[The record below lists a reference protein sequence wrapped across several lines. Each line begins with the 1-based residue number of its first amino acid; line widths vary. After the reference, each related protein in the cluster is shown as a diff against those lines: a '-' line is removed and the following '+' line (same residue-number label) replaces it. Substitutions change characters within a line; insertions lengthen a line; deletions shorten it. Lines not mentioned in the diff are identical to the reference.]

1 MYPAPL
7 RNSQSGFGPFDLSH
21 AALNRRG
28 QPLPYRVPLHGA
40 WLRPRAPSGSVIPAS
55 LCPQCL
61 FELCVGFRKVRGA
74 STEEPK
80 SHMRRLIEC
89 VPNFSEGR
97 DHKKLQTLVAAM
109 NGIKG
114 AWMLDLHTDP
124 DHNRSVVTLAG
135 EPEAVIKAALCG
147 VGKAAELI
155 DLRHHR
161 GEHPRIGAIDVLPF
175 VPVEGVSMDDCVALA
190 RQAGQEIWARYK
202 IPVYL
207 YEEAALRPERK
218 RLESVR
224 SGEFEYLRD
233 EVLRGAGRTPDI
245 GGPRLHPSAGAVA
258 VGARKFLI
266 AYNVNLDTPNVSI
279 AKKIARTIRASNG
292 GLPHVKAIGV
302 ELKDRKLAQ
311 VSTNLTDFE
320 QTSLRQVFDAVRL
333 EGERSG
339 CSVRSSEIVGLVPG
353 KALGP
358 DDAVYLRLE
367 NFESRQKILETR
379 LEMMIN
385 EETAD
390 GISLPSIGS

>member
-1 MYPAPL
+1 
-7 RNSQSGFGPFDLSH
+7 
-21 AALNRRG
+21 
-28 QPLPYRVPLHGA
+28 
-40 WLRPRAPSGSVIPAS
+40 
-55 LCPQCL
+55 
-61 FELCVGFRKVRGA
+61 
-74 STEEPK
+74 
-80 SHMRRLIEC
+80 MRRLIEC

-97 DHKKLQTLVAAM
+97 DHKKIEALVAAM
-109 NGIKG
+109 SGIKG
-114 AWMLDLHTDP
+114 AWVLDVHSDP

-135 EPEAVIKAALCG
+135 EPEPVTEAALRG

-161 GEHPRIGAIDVLPF
+161 GGHPRIGATDVLPF
-175 VPVEGVSMDDCVALA
+175 VPVEGVTMENCVKLA
-190 RQAGQEIWARYK
+190 RHAGAEIWARYDV
-202 IPVYL
+202 PVYF

-233 EVLRGAGRTPDI
+233 EVLRNADRTPDI

-266 AYNVNLDTPNVSI
+266 AYNINLDTPDVSV

-302 ELKDRKLAQ
+302 DLKDRKIAQ
-311 VSTNLTDFE
+311 VSMNLTDFE
-320 QTSLRQVFDAVRL
+320 QTSIRRVFEAVRL
-333 EGERSG
+333 EAQRNG
-339 CSVRSSEIVGLVPG
+339 CSIRSSEIVGLVPR

-358 DDAVYLRLE
+358 DDAAYLQLE
-367 NFESRQKILETR
+367 NFEPAQKILETR
-379 LEMMIN
+379 LETRTN
-385 EETAD
+385 EEAPD